1 MKYLTA
7 AAVFVVGELVGLIIF
22 SALKWATKLPK
33 ASAARKA
40 SVVKG
45 DVV

>member
-22 SALKWATKLPK
+22 FRPE
-33 ASAARKA
+33 
-40 SVVKG
+40 VG
-45 DVV
+45 D